1 MVGHSQRGIKCATHS
16 NLSYGSK
23 LLTKLLSATGMSHAE
38 YRLLLR
44 NRVLIGVLAMAELA
58 LGLVRLERGAL
69 TEPLVAEV
77 AHVRALPGM
86 RPEKTSLKC
95 GDEGLHFKVNQ
106 KCEQFSIIQ
115 HCRWM
120 EY

>member
-1 MVGHSQRGIKCATHS
+1 
-16 NLSYGSK
+16 
-23 LLTKLLSATGMSHAE
+23 MSHAE